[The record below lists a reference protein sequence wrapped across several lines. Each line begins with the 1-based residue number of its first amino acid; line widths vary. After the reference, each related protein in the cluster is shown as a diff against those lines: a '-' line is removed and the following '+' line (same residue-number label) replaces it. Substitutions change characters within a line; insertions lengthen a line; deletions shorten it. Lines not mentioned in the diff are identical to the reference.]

1 MIPKIIHQTWKD
13 KNLPPIIYKL
23 VSENINFLKA
33 NGYELMFWTDDM
45 ILKLISEEYPNF
57 YNIYKLARTGVQK
70 GDIARILLV
79 YHYGGI
85 YIDLD
90 VLILRDFN
98 EILDMT
104 SNKLYITYEP
114 SGQTKALYNSD
125 KYICNAFFAAN
136 KHNNMLRVIL
146 NNIPEYVKNY
156 TENIFQKFDIF
167 GGSYFKAIIEDP
179 MNSQFKDDV
188 YVIDD
193 RELFYPINDL
203 KFDNMPFTIGDWTML
218 KKGEYGKD
226 TIMVHYWIHGDFESK
241 ALLTTFYPDNSKTI
255 HNNMYSF
262 FSKLYPS
269 IAKKIDSINIE

>member
-23 VSENINFLKA
+23 VSENISILKSQ
-33 NGYELMFWTDDM
+33 GYEYMFWTDEM
-45 ILKLISEEYPNF
+45 ILKLIAEEYPNF

-90 VLILRDFN
+90 VLVLRNFD
-98 EILDMT
+98 EILDMS

-114 SGQTKALYNSD
+114 SGQTNALYNSD
-125 KYICNAFFAAN
+125 KYLCNAFFAAN
-136 KHNNMLRVIL
+136 KNNSMLKVLL
-146 NNIPEYVKNY
+146 NNIPEYIKNY

-167 GGSYFKAIIEDP
+167 GGSYFKAIIEDHA
-179 MNSQFKDDV
+179 NAIFKNDV
-188 YVIDD
+188 YIIDD

-203 KFDNMPFTIGDWTML
+203 KFDNMPFTVGDWGMV
-218 KKGEYGKD
+218 KKGKYHGD

-241 ALLTTFYPDNSKTI
+241 ALLTAFVPENNKTI
-255 HNNMYSF
+255 HENMYGF
-262 FSKLYPS
+262 FSKLYPD
-269 IAKKIDSINIE
+269 IAKKIDSII